1 MVEIW
6 KKISWAVDYEVSNLG
21 NVRSSKYG
29 TARLLKPTMKKGYYT
44 VCIRAENTI
53 KQATLHR
60 LVADAFVPNPYGY
73 TIVNHKDENKTNNN
87 ANNLEWCTPQ
97 YNVTYKNAHK
107 KSEEKH
113 KKKVF
118 KYSINGEYIC
128 SYNSMIEAENE
139 TKAMYESIS
148 RSCRKIITTAGGYV
162 WRWYKKE
169 NIANEIIHKYTV
181 QRDLKGNIVSI
192 YYNVSIAAK
201 QNGYSKGNISE
212 VCRGN
217 KETAYG
223 YKWNYEYMYFNEID
237 TKLYNVANKRL
248 YQEPM
253 KAQLF

>member
-21 NVRSSKYG
+21 NIRSSKYG
-29 TARLLKPTMKKGYYT
+29 SARLLKPTMRKGYYM

-128 SYNSMIEAENE
+128 SYNSMIEAEKE
-139 TKAMYESIS
+139 TKVMSESIS
-148 RSCRKIITTAGGYV
+148 RSCRKINTIAGGYV

-169 NIANEIIHKYTV
+169 NIATLECLNHKSAILLLCNIHEKVFLRIHGIYPPLKKKDII
-181 QRDLKGNIVSI
+181 
-192 YYNVSIAAK
+192 
-201 QNGYSKGNISE
+201 
-212 VCRGN
+212 
-217 KETAYG
+217 
-223 YKWNYEYMYFNEID
+223 
-237 TKLYNVANKRL
+237 LYIL
-248 YQEPM
+248 QY
-253 KAQLF
+253 LH